1 MKKRELGK
9 SGIYISE
16 LGFGAMSLPNDI
28 NKAKS
33 IFDTALS
40 AGINFFDTADLYD
53 GGKNEELVSLLLKD
67 KRDEVI
73 LATKAGNKMQPDGN
87 SWSWDPSKKHLS
99 EAVKKSLTRLG
110 TDYIDL
116 YQLHGGMMEDDVEE
130 TIDAFESMKKEGL
143 ILQYGISSIRPN
155 VIKRFLDKSSAVS
168 VMMQYSLLDRR
179 PEEWFSMIESAGA
192 SIITRGTVAKGF
204 LTSEGTIRAK
214 SANGFAE
221 YNSTELQN
229 IVELLHEN
237 TEDLHAAAVKFVLR
251 NKEISTALIGASS
264 AKQLLDSVKAY
275 EKGFKDKELEQIS
288 SLVLGHKYKEHRLN

>member
-9 SGIYISE
+9 SGIYVSE
-16 LGFGAMSLPNDI
+16 LGFGTMSLPNDV
-28 NKAKS
+28 NQAKN
-33 IFDTALS
+33 ILDAALH
-40 AGINFFDTADLYD
+40 AGINFFDTADLYE

-67 KRDEVI
+67 KRNEVI
-73 LATKAGNKMQPDGN
+73 LATKAGNKMQPDGK
-87 SWSWDPSKKHLS
+87 SWSWDPSKKHLT

-116 YQLHGGMMEDDVEE
+116 YQLHGGMMEDDIDE

-155 VIKRFLDKSSAVS
+155 VIQRFLDKSSAIS

-179 PEEWFSMIESAGA
+179 PEEWFSMIDDAGA

-204 LTSEGTIRAK
+204 LTSEGLTRAK

-221 YNSTELQN
+221 YNALELQN
-229 IVELLHEN
+229 TLKILNEN
-237 TEDLHAAAVKFVLR
+237 TEDLHATAIKFVLR
-251 NKEISTALIGASS
+251 NKSISTALVGASS
-264 AKQLLDSVKAY
+264 TKQLLDSVIAY
-275 EKGFKDKELEQIS
+275 EKDCPDEELERLIT
-288 SLVLGHKYKEHRLN
+288 LVLQHKYKEHRLN